1 MKRET
6 TLPQVRNIT
15 LGISLMA
22 ACGIIQFS
30 CKKPANSDLT
40 SKDDLTKTAALVKG
54 TVLYGSLSSESDDHE
69 VSLTYNDGQKY
80 IILEKLASGANFS
93 ANIPSAGL
101 ILSKYGVI
109 IKDESKNSYLL
120 LTNNDPTSIEQFK
133 TVESQLS
140 GSVQN
145 SLIYGETLV
154 NADRE

>member
-6 TLPQVRNIT
+6 TLPPVRNIT
-15 LGISLMA
+15 LGIALMT

-40 SKDDLTKTAALVKG
+40 SKGDLTKTAALVKG
-54 TVLYGSLSSESDDHE
+54 TVLYGSLTSDSDDQE

-80 IILEKLASGANFS
+80 IILEKLAGAANFS

-101 ILSKYGVI
+101 VLSDYGVI
-109 IKDESKNSYLL
+109 IKDESKNSYLF

-133 TVESQLS
+133 MVEAQLS
-140 GSVQN
+140 GSVQH
-145 SLIYGETLV
+145 SLIYGVTVV
-154 NADRE
+154 NAARE